1 LFRDEKQRIQRIL
14 GNLSLDIQHV
24 GSTSVPGLPAK
35 PIIDIAIAISSVD
48 LIREVI
54 WLLESLDYR
63 HMPEIHISGEE
74 FFRKLTCGYHVHV
87 LARDTQQWDD
97 YILFRD
103 YLCAHPDDAQEY
115 VNLKL
120 ELARTFPEK
129 RAAYTAGK
137 AELIQSLLRKARVW
151 RGCGVGD
158 KDKAVTSP
166 SHG

>member
-74 FFRKLTCGYHVHV
+74 FFRKLTCGYHVH
-87 LARDTQQWDD
+87 
-97 YILFRD
+97 
-103 YLCAHPDDAQEY
+103 LCAHPDDAQEY